1 MQQTSNDY
9 KQLIRAI
16 NKPYDEVYGTIT
28 FSDDSTMNIE
38 PSIIPN
44 GSLNIVRQCTSSNS
58 IEYGDVSSDILEM
71 SLLTDKSR
79 YAFYDANIVLD
90 YRIWINNAWEVVHL
104 GVFTITDADRPAD
117 DRVKFTAYDPMRKL
131 DKGLPADAI
140 SGTPFEVLEFISEY
154 CDYPL
159 AFDEQ
164 FIEDNFTNI
173 NTNIY
178 LDSTS
183 GIKTCRDAV
192 KVVCQNLGCCARDNR
207 QGSLE
212 LYDHHTEVDITLTT
226 NAWEANNIAD
236 YTCNFVGLTVTS
248 AKGTFSSISSTEDVG
263 NIMQI
268 PDAPAWDYGVLA
280 ELQLMTDRLFDKL
293 NDIVYTP
300 CEIDAL
306 SDPSFDCGDRL
317 ALVTSSGDTVETI
330 ITSYEWKWHG
340 GMEISSKGINPYEQ
354 GVSTSD
360 IASTR
365 LLNKESAQSKFTYY
379 TYTNAGVVTLTTSFQ
394 RLYRIRFTV
403 GDTTTVTL
411 WHELK
416 MLNTLASENQ
426 VITLNYYLDGIKF
439 DREPVHTYGESG
451 YHTLGNQYYLQ
462 DVEAGEAH
470 EWEVRAKIN
479 SGSAVVDRGDL
490 IAVIQ
495 GQNLA
500 PSDKFN
506 GEITIEEEFTPITL
520 HRSIVP
526 LSENLP
532 DTLVRDPDPDEHDYD
547 YQTEWGYYDG
557 EEKYLVFRKPLEVDC
572 ADTFTPIALHRR
584 IVALSENMNL
594 TAQAVQYT
602 RITVELEDGVEVNNT
617 RITEDGGTR
626 LTEV

>member
-1 MQQTSNDY
+1 MQNTSSAY
-9 KQLIRAI
+9 KTAIR
-16 NKPYDEVYGTIT
+16 KSDRPYDEVYGTIT
-28 FSDDSTMNIE
+28 FSASTGLSPLTVNASNIPE
-38 PSIIPN
+38 GQLSWI
-44 GSLNIVRQCTSSNS
+44 RQCITDDELEFGGVFLGT
-58 IEYGDVSSDILEM
+58 IEM
-71 SLLTDKSR
+71 SIYNSTISR
-79 YAFYDANIVLD
+79 YAFYGARLELD
-90 YRIWINNAWEVVHL
+90 YRINVSDTDTPSYEVIHI
-104 GVFTITDADRPAD
+104 GKFTISEADRPD
-117 DRVKFTAYDPMRKL
+117 NNTIKFSAYDDMKLL
-131 DKGLPADAI
+131 DKAVSADAI
-140 SGTPFEVLEFISEY
+140 SGTPYDILAFISEE

-178 LDSTS
+178 LDSAS
-183 GIKTCRDAV
+183 GIKTYRDAV
-192 KVVCQNLGCCARDNR
+192 KIVCQNLGCFAQDDRTG
-207 QGSLE
+207 QME
-212 LYDHHTEVDITLTT
+212 LRNFSTT
-226 NAWEANNIAD
+226 PCCTIKYKKTDSDVYSCTIAE
-236 YTCNFVGLTVTS
+236 YTCHYVGLTVTS

-300 CEIDAL
+300 CEISMP
-306 SDPSFDCGDRL
+306 SDVSFDCGDRIL
-317 ALVTSSGDTVETI
+317 IDTDNDDVETI

-340 GMEISSKGINPYEQ
+340 GMEISSKGVNPYEQ

-365 LLNKESAQSKFTYY
+365 LLNKETAQSKFTYY
-379 TYTNAGVVTLTTSFQ
+379 TYTNAGNITLTTSFQ

-416 MLNTLASENQ
+416 MLNTLAEENQ

-451 YHTLGNQYYLQ
+451 YHTLGNQFFLQ

-479 SGSAVVDRGDL
+479 SGTAIVNRGDL

-506 GEITIEEEFTPITL
+506 GEITIEEEFTPI
-520 HRSIVP
+520 R
-526 LSENLP
+526 
-532 DTLVRDPDPDEHDYD
+532 
-547 YQTEWGYYDG
+547 
-557 EEKYLVFRKPLEVDC
+557 
-572 ADTFTPIALHRR
+572 LHRR
-584 IVALSENMNL
+584 IVPLGENLDIELTEPYPNLVLSDSFIPIRLRRRIVGLAENMSI
-594 TAQAVQYT
+594 T
-602 RITVELEDGVEVNNT
+602 REKEQFYLV
-617 RITEDGGTR
+617 TEDGDN
-626 LTEV
+626 LATEDGDLFIT